1 MSTDLL
7 KYSNPVEVHRK
18 LSKYLNTPVARPSC
32 GWHRRPLV
40 DLYQSTRRR
49 KKYMIQSPEG
59 KWVVRRAT
67 LWGAHFGAMG
77 YADYTKHKDEI
88 RRIHYLQRS
97 TNIKGRWKENPYSA
111 NNLAIHGLW

>member
-1 MSTDLL
+1 MSSELL
-7 KYSNPVEVHRK
+7 KYSNPVEVQRK

-49 KKYMIQSPEG
+49 KKYMIQSREG
-59 KWVVRRAT
+59 KWI
-67 LWGAHFGAMG
+67 HFGAMG

-88 RRIHYLQRS
+88 RRIHYLQRA
-97 TNIKGRWKENPYSA
+97 TAIKGHWKENPYSA

>member
-1 MSTDLL
+1 MSSDLL
-7 KYSNPVEVHRK
+7 KDSNPVEVHRK
-18 LSKYLNTPVARPSC
+18 LSKYLNTP
-32 GWHRRPLV
+32 V

-59 KWVVRRAT
+59 KWV
-67 LWGAHFGAMG
+67 HFGAMG

-88 RRIHYLQRS
+88 RRIHYLQRAMA
-97 TNIKGRWKENPYSA
+97 IKGRWKENPYSA